1 MTLVEKLLQ
10 RLADWQPAEGRQTL
24 GIADEDMD
32 WAVSLTAD
40 RFDSLGCLV
49 WEITLRRTGSLRVQ
63 PGGPSPQPL
72 SPSAGERGRGE
83 GASEELHAWANN
95 VAQRVTGLLEPLKV
109 VEVDTLRNQAL
120 LRSQAPARRGND
132 LFYYEIILTGLRE
145 AHVRRYQAAQVD
157 RPSPQPLSPAAG
169 ERGRGEGREQIAF
182 ALTCESLAKLA
193 GDLIADR

>member
-10 RLADWQPAEGRQTL
+10 RLADWRPAEGRQTL

-40 RFDSLGCLV
+40 RYDSLGCLV
-49 WEITLRRTGSLRVQ
+49 WEMTLRRTGNLRVQ
-63 PGGPSPQPL
+63 PGDPSPQPL
-72 SPSAGERGRGE
+72 SPAAGERGRGE

-120 LRSQAPARRGND
+120 LRSQAPTRRGND
-132 LFYYEIILTGLRE
+132 LFYYEVLLTGLQE
-145 AHVRRYQAAQVD
+145 ANVRRYQAAQID
-157 RPSPQPLSPAAG
+157 RP
-169 ERGRGEGREQIAF
+169 RREQIAF

-193 GDLIADR
+193 GDLFADR